1 MPFDEKLEAFRGRCG
16 FRQAK
21 WPYFQS
27 LLFLKDQFIP
37 RRSTSNLASTS
48 SCANPSP
55 LGTDSSEDV
64 DDWPDS
70 EVAPIPGSSQGVPI
84 ASWFWLVHAAI
95 VNFESTYCFIF
106 RQKKEKATWFLN
118 VETKKLRLLHNKK
131 KAPIEKP
138 LDEDRC

>member
-1 MPFDEKLEAFRGRCG
+1 MLENVDIFVFIFACRRFDCESTKVQRRLLEKLAPIRALFERFVRVEYCIEHYTPAEYMTIDEKLEAFRGRCG

-64 DDWPDS
+64 DD
-70 EVAPIPGSSQGVPI
+70 
-84 ASWFWLVHAAI
+84 
-95 VNFESTYCFIF
+95 
-106 RQKKEKATWFLN
+106 
-118 VETKKLRLLHNKK
+118 
-131 KAPIEKP
+131 
-138 LDEDRC
+138 